1 MNIFFYGQI
10 KANTRTGG
18 EYYLS
23 QIINYLQRKN
33 YIISC
38 LENQDF
44 QLLDGDGAYFKK
56 NLFLYKKLKSIPP
69 NTIVIQNILNVDYLK
84 YFLTNRLIRY
94 KRKDLYFILIVQQIY
109 QFEFGLIKRILNSI
123 ILKIYLRSFHRIITT
138 SNYLKKEIGKLK
150 GNSNSVVAIGAAGN
164 RRLKVERFNKQRS
177 GTAIRL
183 LCVGHIREIK
193 GQLVLIEA
201 LKYLDD
207 LNWTLILVGDTSSED
222 QYYER
227 TLINK
232 VRIYGLSKRIVFRG
246 RLDGASLSEEYRTSD
261 ILIVPSLYE
270 GYGMVVR
277 EGMSFGLPIV
287 ASNVGGILE
296 QINDGVEGY
305 LVPLGDSKVL
315 AKALRKLIIDPDL
328 REQMG
333 KRSYKRAT
341 ELPTWVEVCRKFY
354 QAVISLSKG

>member
-1 MNIFFYGQI
+1 MNIFFCGKI
-10 KANTRTGG
+10 KTNTRTGG

-33 YIISC
+33 FIISC
-38 LENQDF
+38 LESQDF
-44 QLLDGDGAYFKK
+44 QLLDGDGDYFKK
-56 NLFLYKKLKSIPP
+56 NLFFYKKLKSIPA
-69 NTIVIQNILNVDYLK
+69 NTIVIQNILHIDYLK
-84 YFLTNRLIRY
+84 CFLANILIRY
-94 KRKDLYFILIVQQIY
+94 KRKDLKFILIVQQIY

-123 ILKIYLRSFHRIITT
+123 ILKIYIRSFHRIITT

-201 LKYLDD
+201 LKYLYD
-207 LNWTLILVGDTSSED
+207 LNWTLILVGDTSTED
-222 QYYER
+222 KYYEK
-227 TLINK
+227 TLNEKIGT
-232 VRIYGLSKRIVFRG
+232 YGLSKRIILRG
-246 RLDGASLSEEYRTSD
+246 RLEGASLSEEYRTSD

-287 ASNVGGILE
+287 ASNVGGIPE
-296 QINDGVEGY
+296 QIRDGIDGF
-305 LVPLGDSKVL
+305 LVPPGDPDAL
-315 AKALRKLIIDPDL
+315 ALALQELIDNPDL
-328 REQMG
+328 RISMG
-333 KRSYKRAT
+333 KRGRKRLN
-341 ELPTWVEVCRKFY
+341 ELPTWDDVCERFY
-354 QAVISLSKG
+354 QVVEECSH